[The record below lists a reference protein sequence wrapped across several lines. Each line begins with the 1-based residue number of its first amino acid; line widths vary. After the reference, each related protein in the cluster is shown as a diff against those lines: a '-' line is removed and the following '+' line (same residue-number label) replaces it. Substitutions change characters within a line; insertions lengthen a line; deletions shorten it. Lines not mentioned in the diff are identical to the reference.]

1 MPSFSI
7 VADPPRSAEVLC
19 TRLVD
24 QLERSL
30 RQILQNPAAS
40 RPLGLATGRTMEPL
54 YAALVERLL
63 RWPSLDL
70 AALRRS
76 WCSFNLDEYLGLPAG
91 DPRSYRTFMDDR
103 LGRPLA
109 LPAGALQLPDGQ
121 AADGD
126 AAAVAFRAA
135 LQAKGG
141 IGVQLLGLGSNGHV
155 GFNEPPC
162 GRERVCRV
170 VELSEAT
177 RRQNAGLFGGDPAAV
192 PPWAITLGL
201 KEILAAEQIHLVV
214 TGRGKAPILGRL
226 LAMDQPDPAVP
237 ASWLLEH
244 PQVSLWADADA
255 LSLSL
260 A

>member
-1 MPSFSI
+1 MIRTTTVTDLIP
-7 VADPPRSAEVLC
+7 E
-19 TRLVD
+19 
-24 QLERSL
+24 
-30 RQILQNPAAS
+30 AS
-40 RPLGLATGRTMEPL
+40 
-54 YAALVERLL
+54 
-63 RWPSLDL
+63 
-70 AALRRS
+70 
-76 WCSFNLDEYLGLPAG
+76 
-91 DPRSYRTFMDDR
+91 
-103 LGRPLA
+103 
-109 LPAGALQLPDGQ
+109 Q

-141 IGVQLLGLGSNGHV
+141 IGVQLLGLGSNGHL

-162 GRERVCRV
+162 GREQACRV

>member
-1 MPSFSI
+1 
-7 VADPPRSAEVLC
+7 
-19 TRLVD
+19 
-24 QLERSL
+24 
-30 RQILQNPAAS
+30 
-40 RPLGLATGRTMEPL
+40 
-54 YAALVERLL
+54 
-63 RWPSLDL
+63 
-70 AALRRS
+70 
-76 WCSFNLDEYLGLPAG
+76 
-91 DPRSYRTFMDDR
+91 
-103 LGRPLA
+103 
-109 LPAGALQLPDGQ
+109 
-121 AADGD
+121 
-126 AAAVAFRAA
+126 
-135 LQAKGG
+135 
-141 IGVQLLGLGSNGHV
+141 VQLLGLGSNGHV

-192 PPWAITLGL
+192 PPRAITLGL

-244 PQVSLWADADA
+244 PQFSLWADADA

>member
-1 MPSFSI
+1 M
-7 VADPPRSAEVLC
+7 LC

-63 RWPSLDL
+63 RWPSPDL

-162 GRERVCRV
+162 GPRTRCRV
-170 VELSEAT
+170 VTLSGST
-177 RRQNAGLFGGDPAAV
+177 REQNAGMFGGDSATV
-192 PPWAITLGL
+192 PTRAITLGL
-201 KEILAAEQIHLVV
+201 DEILMAEDIHLVV
-214 TGRGKAPILGRL
+214 TGASKAPVLHAL
-226 LAMDQPDPAVP
+226 LALEHPDDRLP
-237 ASWLLEH
+237 ASWLGSH
-244 PQVSLWADADA
+244 RQVCLWADAEA
-255 LSLSL
+255 LQHP
-260 A
+260 

>member
-7 VADPPRSAEVLC
+7 VDDPPRSAEVLC

-63 RWPSLDL
+63 RWPSPDL

-109 LPAGALQLPDGQ
+109 LPA
-121 AADGD
+121 
-126 AAAVAFRAA
+126 A

-162 GRERVCRV
+162 GREQACRV